1 MTARSSG
8 GLALEISIRHVA
20 EEMAKQAWNQTTL
33 ALDGMPKVH
42 IGPGGDSVIGGDPM
56 RFLLAATGRIE
67 AEDVGLDP
75 KVNIYRR

>member
-8 GLALEISIRHVA
+8 G
-20 EEMAKQAWNQTTL
+20 L